1 MKCLLL
7 NFKKVLGIL
16 MLTVIC
22 IPAFSQVRSLKAMND
37 TIDLYPGIPVVF
49 DILANDSI
57 PANDTIRII
66 SVNGG
71 NHVVCQKT
79 HDSTWKWVFTFKIS
93 YWGGYS
99 GDLMGSYK
107 FYTMSMD
114 TSSAKI
120 LYRIHDKSFSFLDIN
135 NVSARF
141 NSSGSHFFYDSSQ
154 YVVPKGSG
162 KTSIFSNT
170 FWIGGKDGNGHLHFA
185 GERYRQGPV
194 GGQAGTHPDFY
205 SGPVMDSTKYSVYQD
220 TVWNYI
226 WNLKKTDIDYHRLHY
241 WEPGYTPIHDIL
253 TWPGN
258 GNTSMGQAPKLAPF
272 SDRNGNG
279 IYEPLDGD
287 YPEIRGDQALFFIFN
302 DDRGPH
308 LESTGAKLR
317 VEIHGM
323 AYAFDMPED
332 SAMKNTVFLNYKFYN
347 RSQNT
352 YDSTLLGVFTDI
364 DLGYPND
371 DYIGCD
377 VERSMYFGY
386 NGTPVDGTGQPNA
399 YGANPPTQSVTI
411 LAGPYMDPDGID
423 NPKYS
428 NTGAQLCDFSVN
440 GLNFG
445 DSIVDNERFGM
456 QGFVYFNNTNSGVP
470 YYMTDPA
477 YAIDYYKLLCGK
489 WRDGSPM
496 WYGGNGSP
504 IAGGYGPACRFMFPG
519 ESDTLNWGVGCA
531 PPNGPV
537 NWTEETAK
545 NNPSDRRGLGITGP
559 ITFKPGDAQDV
570 DIAFSWARDYAG
582 RTPLSSVAKLR
593 LLTDQINKSFATNK
607 LPNGSQFY
615 GIGDQAKSS
624 GFMFNIYPNPASD
637 HLNII
642 FGSEYP
648 ASGITIDLLNDQGG
662 CIKKVAMTNCISPVH
677 MDLSD
682 IPSGLYFLRI
692 TTRETS
698 VVKKVVV
705 MH

>member
-120 LYRIHDKSFSFLDIN
+120 LYRIHDKSFNFLDIN

-226 WNLKKTDIDYHRLHY
+226 WNLKMLNHR
-241 WEPGYTPIHDIL
+241 EF
-253 TWPGN
+253 
-258 GNTSMGQAPKLAPF
+258 F
-272 SDRNGNG
+272 SR
-279 IYEPLDGD
+279 
-287 YPEIRGDQALFFIFN
+287 
-302 DDRGPH
+302 
-308 LESTGAKLR
+308 
-317 VEIHGM
+317 
-323 AYAFDMPED
+323 
-332 SAMKNTVFLNYKFYN
+332 
-347 RSQNT
+347 
-352 YDSTLLGVFTDI
+352 
-364 DLGYPND
+364 
-371 DYIGCD
+371 
-377 VERSMYFGY
+377 
-386 NGTPVDGTGQPNA
+386 
-399 YGANPPTQSVTI
+399 
-411 LAGPYMDPDGID
+411 
-423 NPKYS
+423 
-428 NTGAQLCDFSVN
+428 
-440 GLNFG
+440 
-445 DSIVDNERFGM
+445 
-456 QGFVYFNNTNSGVP
+456 
-470 YYMTDPA
+470 
-477 YAIDYYKLLCGK
+477 
-489 WRDGSPM
+489 
-496 WYGGNGSP
+496 
-504 IAGGYGPACRFMFPG
+504 
-519 ESDTLNWGVGCA
+519 
-531 PPNGPV
+531 
-537 NWTEETAK
+537 
-545 NNPSDRRGLGITGP
+545 
-559 ITFKPGDAQDV
+559 
-570 DIAFSWARDYAG
+570 
-582 RTPLSSVAKLR
+582 
-593 LLTDQINKSFATNK
+593 
-607 LPNGSQFY
+607 
-615 GIGDQAKSS
+615 
-624 GFMFNIYPNPASD
+624 
-637 HLNII
+637 
-642 FGSEYP
+642 
-648 ASGITIDLLNDQGG
+648 
-662 CIKKVAMTNCISPVH
+662 KK
-677 MDLSD
+677 
-682 IPSGLYFLRI
+682 
-692 TTRETS
+692 
-698 VVKKVVV
+698 
-705 MH
+705 